1 MHRLKTVLRVK
12 ILETDIAVI
21 QKKIPSSKR
30 SEVTLKR
37 LNKLLDVL
45 GWDIGL
51 GRTLHL
57 LLLLAGVIAATT
69 SFVLST
75 LACSRPNRDAQRG
88 RPRLS
93 SIFAISSGEHLA
105 TGGRPITA
113 WEFPPPTKD
122 VELATTPGIEEQY
135 PDEPPPPY
143 IEQDNTE
150 LQSYL

>member
-1 MHRLKTVLRVK
+1 M
-12 ILETDIAVI
+12 
-21 QKKIPSSKR
+21 
-30 SEVTLKR
+30 
-37 LNKLLDVL
+37 
-45 GWDIGL
+45 
-51 GRTLHL
+51 
-57 LLLLAGVIAATT
+57 LAGVIGATT

-75 LACSRPNRDAQRG
+75 LACSRPNSETERN

-93 SIFAISSGEHLA
+93 SIFAISGNDHLP

-143 IEQDNTE
+143 VEQDNDE
-150 LQSYL
+150 LQSHL